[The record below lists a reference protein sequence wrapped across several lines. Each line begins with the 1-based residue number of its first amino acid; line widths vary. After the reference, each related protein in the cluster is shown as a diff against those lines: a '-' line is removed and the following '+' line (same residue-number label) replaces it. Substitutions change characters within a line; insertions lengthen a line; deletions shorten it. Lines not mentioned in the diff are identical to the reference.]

1 MISQQEHKSNLE
13 KSIKRDE
20 IDKLLTFEEIL
31 TYGIDRIKL
40 PDDYFFNRISELK
53 ELCASE
59 EDYDLSL
66 ESLKTM
72 FLFIGAM
79 GSISKPSSLT
89 VSETG
94 LFYLEWEKD
103 RNNSITVRFKTDYF
117 LDYVICKPSLHID
130 KRIVFNGSIYALDL
144 TELTQLVQI

>member
-1 MISQQEHKSNLE
+1 
-13 KSIKRDE
+13 
-20 IDKLLTFEEIL
+20 
-31 TYGIDRIKL
+31 
-40 PDDYFFNRISELK
+40 
-53 ELCASE
+53 
-59 EDYDLSL
+59 
-66 ESLKTM
+66 M